1 MKADVRRA
9 RNRAVLVDFLVYFD
23 TFENK
28 HFAFVIQPMFARHV
42 LLELQVKLD
51 HKFGIGKVFAYCM
64 Q

>member
-1 MKADVRRA
+1 MA
-9 RNRAVLVDFLVYFD
+9 RNRAVLVVVDFLVYFN

-28 HFAFVIQPMFARHV
+28 HFAFVIQPMFGRHV

>member
-9 RNRAVLVDFLVYFD
+9 RNRAVLVDCLVYFD

-28 HFAFVIQPMFARHV
+28 HFAFVIQPMFGRHV